1 SRSLRAAV
9 TIFVSTFRECSK
21 RGTSPRN
28 HKDDF
33 YPSSLI
39 LSKPRVGFTALSLP
53 RSPPCRRA
61 LAPVELSRAFV
72 PLNGAQEEIAF
83 PAAGNGG
90 SSSVVGFRRTALTL
104 PLPSSSNNR
113 QPATGPPRSIL

>member
-1 SRSLRAAV
+1 MAGRKIRIKPQLTGGGNDLR
-9 TIFVSTFRECSK
+9 FDVSGMLETWNFPAQSQGR
-21 RGTSPRN
+21 
-28 HKDDF
+28 F
-33 YPSSLI
+33 SSLI

-104 PLPSSSNNR
+104 PLPSSSNN
-113 QPATGPPRSIL
+113 